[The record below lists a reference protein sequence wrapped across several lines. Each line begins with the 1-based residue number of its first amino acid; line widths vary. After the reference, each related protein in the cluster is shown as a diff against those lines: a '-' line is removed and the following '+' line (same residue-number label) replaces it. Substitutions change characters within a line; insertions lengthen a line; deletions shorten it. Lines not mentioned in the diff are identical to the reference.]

1 MQSDRIAAQL
11 YTLRE
16 FTKTP
21 DGFRNA
27 LKRVAEIGYT
37 AVQLSAIG
45 AFEQGTTATEARS
58 WLDEYGLRCV
68 ATHRPWK
75 RLTSEVGAEIEFHNI
90 LGCDYVAI
98 GGTVWDYGYEPAD
111 YRRFMLDARPVISAL
126 KSAGIRF
133 GVHNHA
139 AEFMKFDGNHPFD
152 LWVSEG
158 GPDLMLEIDTYWV
171 VDAGVDVV
179 SLMRRCAGRIPVI
192 HVKDREV
199 VREGPRMAPIGEGNL
214 DWSAI
219 VAVGDAG
226 GVESYIVEQDEC
238 ARDPFDC
245 LRSSYEYLRDLAIG

>member
-1 MQSDRIAAQL
+1 MQRDRIAAQL

-16 FTKTP
+16 FTGTP
-21 DGFRNA
+21 KDFRDA
-27 LKRVAEIGYT
+27 LRRVAEIGYT
-37 AVQLSAIG
+37 AVQLSAVG
-45 AFEQGTTATEARS
+45 AFDQGLTAEEARN
-58 WLDEYGLRCV
+58 WLDEFGLRCV

-75 RLTSEVGAEIEFHNI
+75 RLTSETAAEIEFHRT
-90 LGCDYVAI
+90 LGCDYAAI

-111 YRRFMLDARPVISAL
+111 YRRFVADAKPVIAAL

-139 AEFMKFDGNHPFD
+139 AEFMKFDGIHPFD
-152 LWVSEG
+152 VWVNEG
-158 GPDLMLEIDTYWV
+158 GDDLMLEIDTYWV
-171 VDAGVDVV
+171 VEAGVDVV
-179 SLMRRCAGRIPVI
+179 SLMQRCAGRIPVI

-214 DWSAI
+214 DWPAI

-226 GVESYIVEQDEC
+226 GVESYIVEQDTC

-245 LRSSYEYLRDLAIG
+245 LRSSFDFLRNLAVG